1 MSELI
6 LLLTGAF
13 LGNPT
18 EARPWCPAEAIAAFS
33 TRAECGQWRLAPGHL
48 RPEPGPARPGN
59 AGKPFGNSTSQR
71 EERPP
76 QERRERQG

>member
-13 LGNPT
+13 LGSPT

-33 TRAECGQWRLAPGHL
+33 TRAECGQWRLVPRFM
-48 RPEPGPARPGN
+48 RPEPEPVRPG
-59 AGKPFGNSTSQR
+59 AGKSYGKSTPQR

-76 QERRERQG
+76 QERQG